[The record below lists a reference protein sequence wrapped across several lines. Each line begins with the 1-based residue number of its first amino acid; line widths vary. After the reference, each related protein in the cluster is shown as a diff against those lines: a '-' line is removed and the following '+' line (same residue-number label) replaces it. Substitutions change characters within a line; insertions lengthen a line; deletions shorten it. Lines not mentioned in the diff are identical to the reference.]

1 MGAGATPNISSTA
14 DLTARIVAHIIT
26 KAREEALVADQAVV
40 EANHSAEVMWT
51 GEVKRRALWF
61 SVMPTC
67 TPSYFNAE
75 SKGAF
80 EEKSP
85 EQIEAELKRVP
96 WGTGPLDYKARM
108 CSWMHFG
115 SLDGFSVR
123 N

>member
-14 DLTARIVAHIIT
+14 DLTARVVAHIIT
-26 KAREEALVADQAVV
+26 KARDEALVADQAIV
-40 EANHSAEVMWT
+40 EANLSAEATWT
-51 GEVKRRALWF
+51 DEVKRRALWF

-75 SKGAF
+75 LKGAF
-80 EEKSP
+80 EEKPP
-85 EQIEAELKRVP
+85 EQIEAEMKRAP

-108 CSWMHFG
+108 YSWMQFG
-115 SLDGFSVR
+115 SLDGFTVR

>member
-26 KAREEALVADQAVV
+26 KAQKEAVDADQAVI
-40 EANHSAEVMWT
+40 EANRSAEVAWT
-51 GEVKRRALWF
+51 DEVKRRALWF

-67 TPSYFNAE
+67 TPGYFNVE

-85 EQIEAELKRVP
+85 EQIEAELKRMP

-108 CSWMHFG
+108 CSWMQFG
-115 SLDGFSVR
+115 SLDGFSIR